1 MNRRLRPAALAA
13 FCFCATFLAM
23 PVRAQ
28 APEGVPAGPL
38 TLEQV
43 LTLAEARSEAI
54 GISRAGIQR
63 AEGEQVRARSGLFPQ
78 LSASASY
85 DRALAS
91 EFSGLFDNVDSGN
104 GTNDFSDLPFGR
116 TNTWR
121 INLTLS
127 QN

>member
-1 MNRRLRPAALAA
+1 LAVLCVCG
-13 FCFCATFLAM
+13 FFVTM
-23 PVRAQ
+23 PVYAQ
-28 APEGVPAGPL
+28 APDAVPAGPL

-43 LTLAEARSEAI
+43 LALAETRSEAI

-104 GTNDFSDLPFGR
+104 GTDDNGFEDLPFGR
-116 TNTWR
+116 SNTWR

-127 QN
+127 QNL